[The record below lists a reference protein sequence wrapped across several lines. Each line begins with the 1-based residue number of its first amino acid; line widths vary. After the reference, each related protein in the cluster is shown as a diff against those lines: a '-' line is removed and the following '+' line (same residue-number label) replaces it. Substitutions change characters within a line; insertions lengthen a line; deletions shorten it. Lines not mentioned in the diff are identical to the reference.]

1 MATFNMTPY
10 ANTAATPPGLPS
22 ADQGYGGII
31 KMITGQLT
39 YASQASASVLV
50 LGQIPAGSCF
60 VGGYLYTDTSTG
72 SATLAV
78 GGTLGGAQAFQA
90 NCYKVAAAITS
101 TDVLTWFLS
110 YVSATHP
117 FLTQLVGGTTLGLQP
132 FAAPETIK
140 ITTAAASLPASGNLF
155 AAAFYM

>member
-1 MATFNMTPY
+1 MATVNMTPY

-31 KMITGQLT
+31 KCITGQLT
-39 YASQASASVLV
+39 YASQGSATVIV
-50 LGQIPAGSCF
+50 AGIIPAGSCF
-60 VGGYLYTDTSTG
+60 IGGYLYTDTTTG

-78 GGTLGGAQAFQA
+78 GGTLGGSQTFQA

-101 TDVLTWFLS
+101 TDLPTWFLS

-117 FLTQLVGGTTLGLQP
+117 FLTIMAAGSTLGLQP
-132 FAAPETIK
+132 FAAAETIK

-155 AAAFYM
+155 TALFYM